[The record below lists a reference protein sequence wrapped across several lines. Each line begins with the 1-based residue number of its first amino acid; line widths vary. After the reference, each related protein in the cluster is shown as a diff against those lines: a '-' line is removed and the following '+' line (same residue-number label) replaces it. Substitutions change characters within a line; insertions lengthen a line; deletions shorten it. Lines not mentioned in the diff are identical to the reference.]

1 MRHSSKIAEIP
12 RLSEIPSNVSD
23 SSASFAGVEPYVNE
37 CVIARFLQIT
47 PRRVVELARAAEL
60 PAHPIGGQRK
70 TWRFRISEIADCL
83 CKSDIQPRGTMATA
97 VPEAREKRL
106 G

>member
-12 RLSEIPSNVSD
+12 RLSEIPSNLSD
-23 SSASFAGVEPYVNE
+23 SSPSFAGFEPYVDE
-37 CVIARFLQIT
+37 CVIARFLQLT

-83 CKSDIQPRGTMATA
+83 CKPDTRPRGTMTTA
-97 VPEAREKRL
+97 VPGAREKHL

>member
-12 RLSEIPSNVSD
+12 RLPEIPSNLSD
-23 SSASFAGVEPYVNE
+23 SSASFAGFEPYVDE
-37 CVIARFLQIT
+37 RAVAHFLQLT
-47 PRRVVELARAAEL
+47 PRRVLQLARAAEL

-70 TWRFRISEIADCL
+70 TWRFRISEIANCL
-83 CKSDIQPRGTMATA
+83 RKFDIQPRGTMATA
-97 VPEAREKRL
+97 VPGAREKHL

>member
-12 RLSEIPSNVSD
+12 RLSEIPSNLSN
-23 SSASFAGVEPYVNE
+23 SSSSFAGFEPYVDE
-37 CVIARFLQIT
+37 RAVARFLQLT
-47 PRRVVELARAAEL
+47 PRRVVQLARTAEL

-70 TWRFRISEIADCL
+70 TWRFRISEIADSL
-83 CKSDIQPRGTMATA
+83 CKSDIRQRGTMTTA
-97 VPEAREKRL
+97 VPGAREKHL